1 MEIDTRPRPLPIPEE
16 VEDRLYKWDL
26 FRKGDSSELVTGKRW
41 PECLKGTIARRLR
54 NGDWTCI
61 NIDAFEMAQ
70 DGTLDWE
77 NSCVDIPESRFV
89 QYMDLL
95 SDVVYHLTIMEH
107 SIQLAKALEKKW
119 VKAEKTNS

>member
-16 VEDRLYKWDL
+16 VDGRLYKWDL

-41 PECLKGTIARRLR
+41 PKCLKGTIARRLQ

-61 NIDAFEMAQ
+61 NIDAFEISQ
-70 DGTLDWE
+70 DGTLDWK
-77 NSCVDIPESRFV
+77 NSWVDIPDSRFV

-95 SDVVYHLTIMEH
+95 SDVVYHLTITEH
-107 SIQLAKALEKKW
+107 SIQLAKALEK
-119 VKAEKTNS
+119 

>member
-16 VEDRLYKWDL
+16 VDNRLYRWDL
-26 FRKGDSSELVTGKRW
+26 FRKGDSSELVTGKSW
-41 PECLKGTIARRLR
+41 PECLKGEIARRTR

-70 DGTLDWE
+70 DGTLDWK
-77 NSCVDIPESRFV
+77 NSWVDIPEDRFV

-95 SDVVYHLTIMEH
+95 SDVVCNLKIMEH
-107 SIQLAKALEKKW
+107 DIQLAKALEKR
-119 VKAEKTNS
+119 